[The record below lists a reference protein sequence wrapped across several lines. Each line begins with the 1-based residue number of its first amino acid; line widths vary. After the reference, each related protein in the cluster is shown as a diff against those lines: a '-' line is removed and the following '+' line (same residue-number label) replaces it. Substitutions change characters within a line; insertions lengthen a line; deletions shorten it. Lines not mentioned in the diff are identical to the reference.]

1 MFIKVSGVQ
10 SAQLLIEQTTNINR
24 DRDLSLT
31 LGGSVYSSYSR
42 NATMVM
48 SCVSKLLLE
57 GDVDGEPDAALSLSP
72 FTCTT
77 ADQQLNCLRE
87 EILISRSMSG
97 I

>member
-1 MFIKVSGVQ
+1 
-10 SAQLLIEQTTNINR
+10 
-24 DRDLSLT
+24 
-31 LGGSVYSSYSR
+31 
-42 NATMVM
+42 MVM

-57 GDVDGEPDAALSLSP
+57 GDVDGEPDAALSLSLSP

-97 I
+97 V